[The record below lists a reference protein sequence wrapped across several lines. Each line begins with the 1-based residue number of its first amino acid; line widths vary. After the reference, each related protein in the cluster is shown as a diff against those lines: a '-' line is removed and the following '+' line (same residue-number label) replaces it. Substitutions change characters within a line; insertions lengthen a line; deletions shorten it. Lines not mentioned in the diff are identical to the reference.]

1 MTSQK
6 KILVPS
12 EDSESWRLL
21 LADPETQWQSGYS
34 AKCIAES
41 WERFGDFPQE
51 IKSLFN
57 NCHLLEVISKP
68 PRNNHDAGNVKEC
81 GEGK

>member
-57 NCHLLEVISKP
+57 NCHLLEGSELLLAIRIRIRP
-68 PRNNHDAGNVKEC
+68 ETQ
-81 GEGK
+81 E